1 MFSNIKMDSTEL
13 KIVIGPMFSG
23 KTTAIINQWKI
34 NILRQIPTIV
44 VNYSEDN
51 RYSQTNLSSHDRVEI
66 PCIKLKKLEKI
77 YSFIDESNPLN
88 RKNIKCILINEGQ
101 FFPDLYNVVKNL
113 LEKYKISVFV
123 SGLDGDYKMQKF
135 GQILDLIPLANSV
148 EKLHAVCYK
157 CRGQADFTMRS
168 ISSDEQKI
176 IGTSDIYKATCRKCH
191 ILS

>member
-1 MFSNIKMDSTEL
+1 MFSNIKMDSAEL

-23 KTTAIINQWKI
+23 KTTSIIKQWKI
-34 NILRQIPTIV
+34 NKLKNIKTLV

-66 PCIKLKKLEKI
+66 PCIKLSKMLEV
-77 YSFIDESNPLN
+77 YSLIDESKE
-88 RKNIKCILINEGQ
+88 RIQCILINEGQ
-101 FFPDLYNVVKNL
+101 FFPDLHDVVQNL
-113 LEKYKISVFV
+113 LKEKHISVFV

-168 ISSDEQKI
+168 SGSNEQKI
-176 IGTSDIYKATCRKCH
+176 IGTDDIYKATCRKCH
-191 ILS
+191 NLS